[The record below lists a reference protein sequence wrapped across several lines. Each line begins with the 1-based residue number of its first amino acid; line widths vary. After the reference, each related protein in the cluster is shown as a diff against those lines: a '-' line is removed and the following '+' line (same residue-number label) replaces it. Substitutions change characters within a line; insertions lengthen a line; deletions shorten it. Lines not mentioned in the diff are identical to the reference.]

1 MIISNNTSDVYY
13 LGRASL
19 ILSAGATLN
28 ISNDIYDNDDSVALT
43 INELDD
49 NSKINVSSA
58 PSDYPRNINDSQ
70 VEGLASDLLPSRVS
84 IELTQPWKDTVG
96 FGEGENDAF
105 WTNYRLQN
113 TFTQGDWI
121 SWDILLRKGTWTMQM
136 LGERNTGLGIGTIYY
151 GGNIVGT
158 IDEYGAFDANH
169 RYTLAGI
176 VVPSTRERELKIA
189 VDTKN
194 ASSSGYGYYI
204 MAVSF
209 LRTGD

>member
-1 MIISNNTSDVYY
+1 MIISNNTPDFYY
-13 LGRASL
+13 LGRSSL
-19 ILSAGATLN
+19 ALAAGATLN
-28 ISNDIYDNDDSVALT
+28 LSNDIYNNDDSVALR
-43 INELDD
+43 INELDYE
-49 NSKINVSSA
+49 NKINVVSG
-58 PSDYPRNINDSQ
+58 PSDYPRIINDSE
-70 VEGLASDLLPSRVS
+70 VEELATNLLPSRVS
-84 IELTQPWKDTVG
+84 IELTQPWKGTVG

-151 GGNIVGT
+151 GGNIVGA
-158 IDEYGAFDANH
+158 IDQYGVFEANQ
-169 RYTLAGI
+169 RYTLPGI
-176 VVPSTRERELKIA
+176 VVPSTKERELKIA

-194 ASSSGYGYYI
+194 ASSSNYGYYI
-204 MAVSF
+204 MAISF